1 MAHGRKIMS
10 DTVAVRATSLLGSA
24 GLLGAAVIVALTFT
38 YTLPML
44 NVPPFERPP
53 VTVET
58 PPLPPRPP
66 ETIRR
71 PIVPPPIEGP
81 TEITDLTPI
90 APLTDPPTNI
100 GDYGPPGPAALQT
113 ITQPHWV
120 RQPRDL
126 QAYYPRRALRLGV
139 EGSVVLD
146 CVVGTTGYLRCGVA
160 SESPANWGF
169 GEAALRI
176 AADHRMTPA
185 MRDGTPV
192 EGRYRMRVPFRVE

>member
-1 MAHGRKIMS
+1 MN
-10 DTVAVRATSLLGSA
+10 DTVAVRATSLLMSA
-24 GLLGAAVIVALTFT
+24 GLLSAAVIVALTFT

-44 NVPPFERPP
+44 R
-53 VTVET
+53 
-58 PPLPPRPP
+58 LPGI
-66 ETIRR
+66 E
-71 PIVPPPIEGP
+71 PPPITMAPPPLAPPPAEPITRPITAPPLEGP
-81 TEITDLTPI
+81 TEITDLTPFE
-90 APLTDPPTNI
+90 PLTDPSTNT
-100 GDYGPPGPAALQT
+100 GDYGPPGPVALQT